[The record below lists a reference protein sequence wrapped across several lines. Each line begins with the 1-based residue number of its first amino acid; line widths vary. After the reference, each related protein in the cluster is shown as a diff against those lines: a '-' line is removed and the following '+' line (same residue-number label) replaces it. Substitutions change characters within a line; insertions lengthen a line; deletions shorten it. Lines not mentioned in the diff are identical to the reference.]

1 VRDGGFFLCAK
12 KVGMLKGLPEAVI
25 HRCVQRKIGEKLSE
39 YHQEVRIG
47 SFFFGLSGDWSH
59 VQNEEE
65 LM

>member
-1 VRDGGFFLCAK
+1 MGDFFFVQK